1 MKDNSYKQYLPEYK
15 FIPEVP
21 ENRIIQ
27 IGDKVDI
34 GNLHNIEVISVSSDY
49 KTILVEHDNF
59 ERDRTSDRKQTTF
72 YWFEVFKLEKNL
84 EHSNLS
90 TKNKFDLSNAYYS
103 RQLDSIIRMLFR
115 IGVDFEASYQRDY
128 VWDESDKIKLLDSV
142 FGHKPI
148 GSAVCL
154 KYNYPNSRYEVVDGK
169 QRLSTLIDFYCSKF
183 MYKGYYFHELSDADK
198 RTFEE
203 TKLPFA
209 ELNGEMY
216 TEREKLELF
225 LSINDSGVPQLESH
239 LTAIKEKLNKK
250 IKQGIQ

>member
-1 MKDNSYKQYLPEYK
+1 MKNTSTDYIPEYK

-21 ENRIIQ
+21 ENRIIE

-34 GNLHNIEVISVSSDY
+34 GNLYNIEVISVSPDF
-49 KTILVEHDNF
+49 KTIVVEHDNF

-72 YWFEVFKLEKNL
+72 YWFEVFKEEDHHNSK
-84 EHSNLS
+84 LS
-90 TKNKFDLSNAYYS
+90 TKNKFDLSNAYS
-103 RQLDSIIRMLFR
+103 ARGLDSIIRMLFR
-115 IGVDFEASYQRDY
+115 IGVDFDASYQRGY

-154 KYNYPNSRYEVVDGK
+154 RYKYPNSHYEVVDGK

-183 MYKGYYFHELSDADK
+183 MYKGYYFHELSNDDK

-203 TKLPFA
+203 TRMPFA
-209 ELNGEMY
+209 ELDGVLY

-239 LTAIKEKLNKK
+239 LTEIKEKLNQKV
-250 IKQGIQ
+250 KQGIR